1 MRLSVA
7 RRVLIG
13 SLATAMAALP
23 LSPRAAVPPAPQ
35 LVDQTGRTFTLASL
49 RGRPVIVTFISAHCT
64 DACPLVNA
72 QFADASRQIARRKL
86 DTRLLTITLDPA
98 NDPPSLM
105 RALARRFEA
114 DPRYWLVAG
123 GRPSEVNQIVRAFG
137 VVAKLGKNG
146 YREAHST
153 FVYVLD
159 AKGNLQQTMLAS
171 TGLSGD
177 IVDAARTLQPRSA
190 K

>member
-1 MRLSVA
+1 MSLRAVVASVA
-7 RRVLIG
+7 I
-13 SLATAMAALP
+13 SMAALAP
-23 LSPRAAVPPAPQ
+23 SPGGAAQSAPR
-35 LVDQTGRTFTLASL
+35 LVDQTGRTFTLQSL

-72 QFADASRQIARRKL
+72 QFADAARQIAQHKL
-86 DTRLLTITLDPA
+86 NTILLTITLDPA
-98 NDPPSLM
+98 NDPPTLM
-105 RALARRFEA
+105 RTVAKRFQA

-123 GRPSEVNQIVRAFG
+123 GRPSEVDQIIRAFG
-137 VVAKLGKNG
+137 VVARLGKNG

-159 AKGNLQQTMLAS
+159 SNGNLRKTMLAS
-171 TGLSGD
+171 TGLTGD
-177 IVDAARTLQPRSA
+177 IVDAAGTLQTRGG